1 MAPGAQ
7 TEATETLEV
16 VKVTLSIVPPT
27 TLLTVAVK
35 VILPPILVES
45 DTGARFTVQDL
56 DGSGV
61 GVLVRVGVRAA
72 RVGVLVLVGVGGTGV
87 LVLVGV
93 GGTGVLVLVG
103 VEVRTLPHCL
113 VIDWSTRTFP
123 VAEYIMPRIV

>member
-35 VILPPILVES
+35 VILPPILVET

-93 GGTGVLVLVG
+93 GATATVRVDVSEQILDVPEMATREVMLVD
-103 VEVRTLPHCL
+103 PP
-113 VIDWSTRTFP
+113 DWP
-123 VAEYIMPRIV
+123 VAAAV

>member
-45 DTGARFTVQDL
+45 DTGTRFTVQDL

-103 VEVRTLPHCL
+103 VGATATVRVDVSEQILAVPEMAT
-113 VIDWSTRTFP
+113 
-123 VAEYIMPRIV
+123 